1 MSESRKIAKAS
12 SRFLAK
18 ERSPLFY
25 GTDIPSSVS
34 RKEIIDNEID
44 VISESK
50 MSAKQAVI
58 KISPRRLQVMDDGP
72 GISTA
77 PAMGEGS
84 ATNLWLA
91 IAELFTSSNYEGE
104 KESLG
109 NNGVGLSLGVLTS
122 QSASVFNF
130 NGDNVKGY
138 QFKHGLLKGTPGEIS
153 ESNFLENIS
162 EGFTEED
169 KFFDKVNHAF
179 TINKYVEVEDLVEV
193 ETKDD
198 ITTTTLIES
207 ITFRDKFYEVGTT
220 YQGTP
225 RELLDNNGVEYDVE
239 KFNEFLKKY
248 NRSAFAN
255 ENDSINDKLGTIVDS
270 SEAFEGDYVSN
281 PLSYEEAYTRFNPP
295 FKNGFM
301 VDITWGSEQDPVFPD
316 GGKADLKWLHNY
328 TMRRVGEMS
337 SGGIVEFYLYADDD
351 FTKLVSYNAWTNRE
365 ELSSEYNAEGD
376 SKQFQATRQAMFNK
390 MTDEK
395 AEVIY
400 IPSWL
405 EQTKA
410 YNAVVYRVG
419 DYWVAFST
427 DEEMKIDSIVQGAPV
442 TSRFDSKQTFEIEG
456 QKINVSVPTTF
467 KYESATYPPYSDQT
481 KVRIKY
487 PGVEIRTAF
496 DKRNE
501 VNAHFYHQAELMYAE
516 SLVKDANPSIFWE
529 ALGDPED
536 AELIIG
542 EGFSSVSN
550 IKSQRNPQ
558 TQACIAIRGKILNT
572 WRSDVKH
579 AMKSEE
585 AKEILNALLH
595 TNYKRII
602 FATDADP
609 DGYHIS
615 TLLIGLLYQFTNKIQ
630 EGKVCYV
637 HTPYYV
643 FKKRNEPEL
652 WSDDPKDCPKGY
664 HKTVLKGLGSLTPE
678 QMHRF
683 VTNEETR
690 KLIYIQ
696 DDNAPK
702 SEEALDIAL
711 IEGGKRWI
719 IE

>member
-1 MSESRKIAKAS
+1 MSESRKVSKAS

-72 GISTA
+72 GISTE
-77 PAMGEGS
+77 PANG
-84 ATNLWLA
+84 AQTNLWLA

-122 QSASVFNF
+122 QHAVALNF
-130 NGDNVKGY
+130 NGNNVKGY
-138 QFKHGLLKGTPGEIS
+138 EFKHGLLKGTPGEIA
-153 ESNFLENIS
+153 ESSFLDNVS
-162 EGFTEED
+162 SGFTEED

-179 TINKYVEVEDLVEV
+179 TINKYNEIDDLVEV
-193 ETKDD
+193 ETKEDSVK
-198 ITTTTLIES
+198 TKLLES
-207 ITFRDKFYEVGTT
+207 VTFKGKYYEADTIFD
-220 YQGTP
+220 GTP
-225 RELLDNNGVEYDVE
+225 RELLDNTGVEYDEE

-248 NRSAFAN
+248 SRSSFAN
-255 ENDSINDKLGTIVDS
+255 ENDSINDKLGCVVDA
-270 SEAFEGDYVSN
+270 SEAYDGDYVSN
-281 PLSYEEAYTRFNPP
+281 PLSYEAAYERFVPP

-328 TMRRVGEMS
+328 TKRRVGEMS
-337 SGGIVEFYLYADDD
+337 SGGIVEFYVYADDD
-351 FTKLVSYNAWTNRE
+351 FTKLVSHEAWTNRD
-365 ELSSEYNAEGD
+365 ELSSDYNSEND
-376 SKQFQATRQAMFNK
+376 SKQFQASRNAMFDK
-390 MTDEK
+390 LTIKESTV
-395 AEVIY
+395 EY

-405 EQTKA
+405 DQVKA

-427 DEEMKIDSIVQGAPV
+427 DEEMKVDSIVQGAPV

-456 QKINVSVPTTF
+456 QKINVSVPTSF
-467 KYESATYPPYSDQT
+467 KYESETYPPYSDQT

-501 VNAHFYHQAELMYAE
+501 VNAHFYHQAEMIYAE

-529 ALGDPED
+529 ALGDPEE

-550 IKSQRNPQ
+550 IKSQRDPYK
-558 TQACIAIRGKILNT
+558 QACIAIRGKILNT
-572 WRSDVKH
+572 WRSDIKY
-579 AMKSEE
+579 AMRSEE
-585 AKEILNALLH
+585 AKEILNAVLY

-630 EGKVCYV
+630 EGKVCYA

-652 WSDDPKDCPKGY
+652 WSDDPKDCPAGY
-664 HKTVLKGLGSLTPE
+664 HKTTLKGLGSLTPE

-690 KLIYIQ
+690 QLIYIK
-696 DDNAPK
+696 DNDKGK

-711 IEGGKRWI
+711 VEGGKRWI